1 MDQAPVLG
9 SPMLAIIHQTFT
21 ESLLWAASVGVD
33 QGMSENKAVS
43 DPCPLGT
50 YPRAKIDG
58 IKLSM
63 IRGVICI
70 PMADSC

>member
-1 MDQAPVLG
+1 MDHAPVLG

-58 IKLSM
+58 LKLSM